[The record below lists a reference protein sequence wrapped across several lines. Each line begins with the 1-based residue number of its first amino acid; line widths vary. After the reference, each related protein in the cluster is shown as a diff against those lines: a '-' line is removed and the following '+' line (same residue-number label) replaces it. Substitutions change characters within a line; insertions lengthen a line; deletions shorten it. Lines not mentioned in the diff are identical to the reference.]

1 MKLNAGDIFDVLLGY
16 FAMGAG
22 VAVLIGWYH
31 PDSQYVAA
39 LAFIG
44 VGVASVNR
52 GRKAD
57 K

>member
-22 VAVLIGWYH
+22 VAVLMGWYH